1 MDRFGAITDN
11 RLRAYPQSGATARAT
26 PSMARASAKTRR
38 KIARPKPRRRA
49 KAGPTSAKP
58 ASFSAGLDLDGL
70 GAVAACIATPDFYPQ
85 LMQTVAGMLSADL
98 AMVMRYSRHS
108 APDYVVHED
117 LVPEHIELY
126 RGGLYRVDPVYRL
139 CRSGEPRGVFTLDDV
154 TTPAERFGD
163 YFNVFLALTGMADDL
178 VVLFPGPAGT
188 SIGLAYER
196 KTVFRGPEV
205 KRLRQIF
212 PLLEGL
218 QAAHERLMLAKF
230 ASLERSP
237 DKPIRIVDHR
247 GQGIFESKSW
257 QRTLIDHPGA
267 ASKLSALDGDAPAS
281 LELAPGLVLHAE
293 PLDAGFA
300 LAPNGRLLLLETAD
314 DGLPPLDYGQATAG
328 FLEDRLTPRE
338 RDIVGLMLLGFPTLK
353 VAERLGLS
361 VNTVK
366 NHKKR
371 LYHKLDITTEREL
384 FLNFVSYLFGQR

>member
-1 MDRFGAITDN
+1 
-11 RLRAYPQSGATARAT
+11 
-26 PSMARASAKTRR
+26 MASAHAKTRR
-38 KIARPKPRRRA
+38 KIARGRSRKNRAAAPPR
-49 KAGPTSAKP
+49 AGPDP
-58 ASFSAGLDLDGL
+58 LLAGRDL
-70 GAVAACIATPDFYPQ
+70 AALAEAATNIAMPDFYPS
-85 LMQTVAGMLSADL
+85 LMQALAGLLDADL

-108 APDYVVHED
+108 APDYVVWDKLEA
-117 LVPEHIELY
+117 EHIELY

-139 CRSGEPRGVFTLDDV
+139 CRNGEPRGVYSLEDV
-154 TTPAERFGD
+154 TRPAERSGD
-163 YFNVFLALTGMADDL
+163 YFNLFLTLTGMADDL

-188 SIGLAYER
+188 SIGLVYER
-196 KTVFRGPEV
+196 KIPFRRQEV
-205 KRLRQIF
+205 ARLRHIF

-218 QAAHERLMLAKF
+218 QATHERLMLAKL

-257 QRTLIDHPGA
+257 QRALIDHPGA
-267 ASKLSALDGDAPAS
+267 ATLLHALEGDIPAS
-281 LELAPGLVLHAE
+281 LELAPGLMLHAE

-300 LAPNGRLLLLETAD
+300 LAPNGHLLLLETVN
-314 DGLPPLDYGQATAG
+314 DGLPPLDYGQATAR

-338 RDIVGLMLLGFPTLK
+338 RDIVGLMLLGYPTLK
-353 VAERLGLS
+353 VAERLRLS

>member
-1 MDRFGAITDN
+1 MAKS
-11 RLRAYPQSGATARAT
+11 RAVTRH
-26 PSMARASAKTRR
+26 RIAK
-38 KIARPKPRRRA
+38 PKPRKDAVAR
-49 KAGPTSAKP
+49 SATGLS
-58 ASFSAGLDLDGL
+58 ASLSAGSDLVAL
-70 GAVAACIATPDFYPQ
+70 GAIAAALATPDFYPR
-85 LMQTVAGMLSADL
+85 LMQAVAGMLKADL

-108 APDYVVHED
+108 APDYVVHDD
-117 LVPEHIELY
+117 LEPEHMELY

-139 CRSGEPRGVFTLDDV
+139 CRSSEPRGVYTLDDV
-154 TTPAERFGD
+154 TTPAERSGD
-163 YFNVFLALTGMADDL
+163 YFNIFLALTGMADDL

-196 KTVFRGPEV
+196 KTVFRRPEV
-205 KRLRQIF
+205 RRLRQIY

-218 QAAHERLMLAKF
+218 QSAHERLMLAKL

-247 GQGIFESKSW
+247 GQGVYESKSW
-257 QRTLIDHPGA
+257 QRALIDHPGA
-267 ASKLSALDGDAPAS
+267 ASKLAALDGEAPAS

-314 DGLPPLDYGQATAG
+314 GGLPPLDYGQATAR

-361 VNTVK
+361 LNTIK

-384 FLNFVSYLFGQR
+384 FLNFVSHLFGQR

>member
-1 MDRFGAITDN
+1 
-11 RLRAYPQSGATARAT
+11 
-26 PSMARASAKTRR
+26 MARANIRTRPKIAKPKLRKSPAPGGARR
-38 KIARPKPRRRA
+38 K
-49 KAGPTSAKP
+49 SVSP
-58 ASFSAGLDLDGL
+58 ASSWDLAGL
-70 GAVAACIATPDFYPQ
+70 GAVAASIAMPDFYPR
-85 LMQTVAGMLSADL
+85 LMRTVAEMLGADL

-108 APDYVVHED
+108 APDYVVHDD
-117 LVPEHIELY
+117 LEAEHIELY

-139 CRSGEPRGVFTLDDV
+139 CRGGEPRGVFTLDDV
-154 TTPAERFGD
+154 TTPAERSGD
-163 YFNVFLALTGMADDL
+163 YFNIFLALTGMADDL

-196 KTVFRGPEV
+196 KTMFRRREV
-205 KRLRQIF
+205 TRLQQIY

-218 QAAHERLMLAKF
+218 QAAHERLMLAKL

-237 DKPIRIVDHR
+237 DKPMRIVDHR

-257 QRTLIDHPGA
+257 QRALIDHPGA
-267 ASKLSALDGDAPAS
+267 VAKLNMLDGEAPAS
-281 LELAPGLVLHAE
+281 LELAPGLVLHSE

-314 DGLPPLDYGQATAG
+314 GGLPPLDYGQATAR

-361 VNTVK
+361 LNTIK

>member
-1 MDRFGAITDN
+1 MDPRRAIADN
-11 RLRAYPQSGATARAT
+11 RGHERP
-26 PSMARASAKTRR
+26 MARTRARTRR
-38 KIARPKPRRRA
+38 KIAAPRPPQGHAR
-49 KAGPTSAKP
+49 KP
-58 ASFSAGLDLDGL
+58 AQRAAAVSIGGWDPAAL
-70 GAVAACIATPDFYPQ
+70 GGVASSIATADFYPT
-85 LMQTVAGMLSADL
+85 LMRTVAATLGADL

-108 APDYVVHED
+108 APDYVVQDD
-117 LVPEHIELY
+117 LEPEHIELY

-139 CRSGEPRGVFTLDDV
+139 CRGGEPRGVYTLADV
-154 TTPAERFGD
+154 TTPEERSGD

-196 KTVFRGPEV
+196 KTAFRRPEV
-205 KRLRQIF
+205 TRLRQIY

-218 QAAHERLMLAKF
+218 QTAHERLMLAKL

-257 QRTLIDHPGA
+257 QRALIDHPGA
-267 ASKLSALDGDAPAS
+267 LAKLNALDGEAPVS

-300 LAPNGRLLLLETAD
+300 LAPNGRLLLLETAN
-314 DGLPPLDYGQATAG
+314 DGLPPLDYGQATVR

-361 VNTVK
+361 LNTIK